1 MQNICELSSHSFRV
15 DAAVD
20 ILDEGVPLE
29 RIMLRGG
36 WKSEETVK
44 DIGVTQPQAI
54 GYTRVKPELGEVIC
68 NY

>member
-29 RIMLRGG
+29 RIMLRGE

-44 DIGVTQPQAI
+44 DIGVT
-54 GYTRVKPELGEVIC
+54 
-68 NY
+68 